1 MRRALLFDLD
11 ETLIVDEQAVVAA
24 LEATAG
30 LARERHDI
38 DPSELAT
45 ATRARARELWR
56 TGPEYV
62 YCLSIGITSSE
73 GLWCRFEG
81 GDQPETRALQEWAP
95 GYRHS
100 AWRLALADQG
110 VIDGSLSEE
119 LAERFGLE
127 RRARHEVFDDVGAAL
142 DELADS
148 ATLALITNGAS
159 DLQREKLAASEL
171 GGKFAAVVVS
181 AEFGIGKPDPTIFE
195 HALAQLG
202 ADKRDAVMVGDSV
215 DRDVDG
221 AVAAGLRG
229 VWINRFGERRPD
241 DRPDLVEISTLTE
254 LPAALAALA

>member
-1 MRRALLFDLD
+1 MTRALLFDLD

-38 DPSELAT
+38 DPSALAR
-45 ATRARARELWR
+45 ATRTRARELWR
-56 TGPEYV
+56 TGPEHE
-62 YCLSIGITSSE
+62 YCMSIGITSSE
-73 GLWCRFEG
+73 GLWCRFD
-81 GDQPETRALQEWAP
+81 GDRPETRALREWAP
-95 GYRHS
+95 GYRRS

-110 VIDGSLSEE
+110 VIDGPLSEE

-127 RRARHEVFDDVGAAL
+127 RRARHEVFDDVGAVL
-142 DELADS
+142 DELSDS

-159 DLQREKLAASEL
+159 DLQREKLEASEL
-171 GGKFAAVVVS
+171 GDRFAAVIVS

-241 DRPDLVEISTLTE
+241 GRPDLVEISTLTE
-254 LPAALAALA
+254 LPAALESLG